1 MGLDTEL
8 AHLRRLIAG
17 GRPHIAAQ
25 TAESLLNAYPDSAVL
40 LRLIGLAHL
49 KLEDLARAE
58 HFLVRALNAASA
70 HHPEIL
76 NELGIVKLKQGQPGQ
91 AIAYFSRVLDIDPTH
106 PDSLGNL
113 GTTLTLLGQPVQAR
127 AHLARLVLR
136 LPSSAAAHVK
146 AAENALAL
154 HDVEEAVRLGRRAV
168 RLSPELAAARLALA
182 DGLEAQGRFRQAK
195 YHYLTTLNREPCR
208 VDALTRLLSL
218 KGTRV
223 ASIHERQARALAADP
238 KTPASDRAALQLAL
252 AQQCNQAGQFDAA
265 FQYVMAGN
273 RIRFENHRFDKT
285 EHSRAVDRIIRA
297 FAPAVCSSLPSP
309 QMRTEVPIF
318 IVGMPRSGTTLV
330 EQILASH
337 SQIAAGGELPAII
350 QIAVQLTREGTDYP
364 EKIAGLT
371 PQAAERMAAHYLHQ
385 ISAISRDALRVTD
398 KMPFNYMHLG
408 LIAALFPEATV
419 IHCRRDPLD
428 TCVSCLFTGFTES
441 LQFACDLDTLG
452 SYYLDYRRLMAHWR
466 SALPLRMLEV
476 DYERLVRDTKAAV
489 EELLKFCRV
498 DWEDE
503 CLAFHKTARSIRTP
517 SGWQVR
523 QPIYESSIGRWR
535 NYESQLQPLQRIL
548 APLLGEPRQS
558 RASETFGPAA

>member
-17 GRPHIAAQ
+17 GRADVAAQ
-25 TAESLLNAYPDSAVL
+25 KAESLLNAYPDSAAL

-58 HFLVRALNAASA
+58 HFLERALGAESA
-70 HHPEIL
+70 HPEIL
-76 NELGIVKLKQGQPGQ
+76 NELGIVKLKQGQADQ
-91 AIAYFSRVLDIDPTH
+91 AINYFSRVLDIDPTQ

-113 GTTLTLLGQPVQAR
+113 GTTLMMLGQPGQAR
-127 AHLARLVLR
+127 PYFARLVLR
-136 LPSSAAAHVK
+136 LPSSGVAHVK

-154 HDVEEAVRLGRRAV
+154 QDVEEAVRLGRRAV
-168 RLSPELAAARLALA
+168 KLSPELASARLALA
-182 DGLEAQGRFRQAK
+182 DGLEAQGRFKQAK
-195 YHYLTTLNREPCR
+195 FHYLTTLNRDPCR

-223 ASIHERQARALAADP
+223 PSVHERQARVLAANP

-252 AQQCNQAGQFDAA
+252 AQQCNQVGQFDAA

-273 RIRFENHRFDKT
+273 RIRFENHRFDKS

-297 FAPAVCSSLPSP
+297 FTPAVCASLPSH
-309 QMRTEVPIF
+309 QVSTEVPVF

-371 PQAAERMAAHYLHQ
+371 PQAAERMADHYLKQ
-385 ISAISRDALRVTD
+385 VSTISRGVLRVTD

-408 LIAALFPEATV
+408 LIAALFPKATV

-466 SALPLRMLEV
+466 SALPVRMLEV
-476 DYERLVRDTKAAV
+476 DYERLVRDTRGTV
-489 EELLKFCRV
+489 EELLRFCRV
-498 DWEDE
+498 DWQDE
-503 CLAFHKTARSIRTP
+503 CLAFHKTARGIRTP
-517 SGWQVR
+517 SRWQVR

-548 APLLGEPRQS
+548 APLLGELQHS
-558 RASETFGPAA
+558 